1 MRTRR
6 ARWGLSAGTV
16 GGLLC
21 LAATLTG
28 CTPPWSAS
36 TPSNVADTGPN
47 PPASSMI
54 SAVPGLADAVSN
66 AVAAVPDGQI
76 GIAVYDRRRGGMV
89 GSYQADQSFATESVV
104 KVLIGLDTLDRGGSA
119 AQVSEMISRSDDT
132 TADKL
137 WVAGGD
143 NDILTR
149 MIAKIGLT
157 QTVPPADRGRWGD
170 TTTTANDL
178 VTMYR
183 YLLDR
188 APATE
193 RDTILAAMRGATHYG
208 ASDGFDQYFGIP
220 YAVGTSRAWAVK
232 QGWACCKPDRVL
244 NTTGLLDNDNRYIVV
259 VLTSHNASTTY
270 ARDSDE
276 VTAAV
281 RALLPALPQ

>member
-6 ARWGLSAGTV
+6 ARWTLSASAA

-28 CTPPWSAS
+28 CTPPWS
-36 TPSNVADTGPN
+36 TPTPGNVAQAEPN

-54 SAVPGLADAVSN
+54 SAVPDLADAVSN
-66 AVAAVPDGQI
+66 AVAAVPDGRI
-76 GIAVYDRRRGGMV
+76 GIAVYDRQRGGMI
-89 GSYQADQSFATESVV
+89 GSYDADQSFVTESVV
-104 KVLIGLDTLDRGGSA
+104 KVLIGLDTLDHRGDA
-119 AQVSEMISRSDDT
+119 ARVTEMISRSDDT
-132 TADKL
+132 TASEL

-149 MIAKIGLT
+149 MIGRVGLT
-157 QTVPPADRGRWGD
+157 ATVPPAGKGRWGD

-178 VTMYR
+178 VTVYR

-188 APATE
+188 APADE
-193 RDTILAAMRGATHYG
+193 RDVILAAMRGATNDG
-208 ASDGFDQYFGIP
+208 VSDGFDQYFGIP
-220 YAVGTSRAWAVK
+220 YAVGNGRPWAVK

-244 NTTGLLDNDNRYIVV
+244 NTTGLLDNDNRYIVI
-259 VLTSHNASTTY
+259 VLTSHDASTTY
-270 ARDSDE
+270 PHVSDE
-276 VTAAV
+276 ITASV